1 MASVGVVLYHVGA
14 GDGGG
19 GSGSLEPFDTKPA
32 VLDVRRL
39 HHTHVWRRNERRWR
53 PQASR
58 SHTTRCT
65 RLIIDDRNYP
75 DRTHNPAALHQIM
88 APVASFSGYVT
99 CRVTM
104 QAHVG
109 ISITNIDPK
118 RKARLERQRQNPLAD
133 QSTMV
138 QCWAGS
144 CCQLYVR

>member
-1 MASVGVVLYHVGA
+1 MWVLAVVVVVQVVVAVWSLLIPNRRCLMCADCTTLMCGDGTNDVGA
-14 GDGGG
+14 LKQVG
-19 GSGSLEPFDTKPA
+19 
-32 VLDVRRL
+32 R
-39 HHTHVWRRNERRWR
+39 
-53 PQASR
+53 
-58 SHTTRCT
+58 TRCA

-144 CCQLYVR
+144 CCHLYVR